1 MTFQVSTLS
10 QKDHVIIQITDTH
23 LLEYPHLEFV
33 GMNPE
38 ESFHAIIQQILK
50 NILKL
55 MPSSTLEIWLKHQRP
70 LPTNVIFNI
79 CKR

>member
-10 QKDHVIIQITDTH
+10 QKNHVIIQITDTH
-23 LLEYPHLEFV
+23 LLEYPQLEFV

-50 NILKL
+50 QH
-55 MPSSTLEIWLKHQRP
+55 PEA
-70 LPTNVIFNI
+70 
-79 CKR
+79 